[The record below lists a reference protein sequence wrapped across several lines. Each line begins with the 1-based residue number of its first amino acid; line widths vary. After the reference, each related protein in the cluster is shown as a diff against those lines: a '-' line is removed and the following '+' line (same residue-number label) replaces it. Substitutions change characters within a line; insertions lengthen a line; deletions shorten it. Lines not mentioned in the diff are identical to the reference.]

1 MNSLISG
8 EYCFGWKQCTVDS
21 DAPTTA
27 NVIIKNSKVSDAND
41 RQTSDSCWKKR
52 KKPLLPLK

>member
-8 EYCFGWKQCTVDS
+8 EYCFGWKHWCIDS

-27 NVIIKNSKVSDAND
+27 NVIIKNSKVSDVND
-41 RQTSDSCWKKR
+41 RQTSDSC
-52 KKPLLPLK
+52 